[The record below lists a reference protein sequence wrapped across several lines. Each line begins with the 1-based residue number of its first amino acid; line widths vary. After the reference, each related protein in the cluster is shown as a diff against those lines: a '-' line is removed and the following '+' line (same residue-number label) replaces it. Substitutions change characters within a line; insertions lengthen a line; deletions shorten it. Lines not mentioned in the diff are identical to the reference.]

1 MQFILLILLIALI
14 IAAFVSYLLMVTLI
28 KMIYLTKGVALLVVC
43 SLGLL
48 LFMMIGFIIYWVMNG
63 SSFLSI
69 HKKIVRLHLTITI

>member
-63 SSFLSI
+63 ISY
-69 HKKIVRLHLTITI
+69 